1 MPLSPLIVAIGVVF
15 TLSVAVLLI
24 LAFEERFDEQK
35 ASDFDHDIAY
45 QTMLEELREMQSSGT
60 RFRPRP
66 ARLTG
71 ITPAYENERGF
82 QGT

>member
-1 MPLSPLIVAIGVVF
+1 MPLSPLIVVIGVVF
-15 TLSVAVLLI
+15 ILSVALLLL
-24 LAFEERFDEQK
+24 LALEERFDER
-35 ASDFDHDIAY
+35 ATSELEHDVAY
-45 QTMLEELREMQSSGT
+45 QTMLEELREMQGSGT

-71 ITPAYENERGF
+71 ITSAYETDRGF